1 MGGPRWQNNIYT
13 GGRRVVPGLSG
24 PATVEDLGGK
34 SILGPV
40 GWAQEE
46 KCSIPGPGGTPSR
59 GTGAP

>member
-1 MGGPRWQNNIYT
+1 MGGGDPRWQNNIYM

-46 KCSIPGPGGTPSR
+46 KCSIPGPG
-59 GTGAP
+59 